1 MLAALMPSSTV
12 THPPTSTVD
21 VIRGEHG
28 LVVVR
33 TTAAEFRIGRG
44 GCIEAA
50 LLAGTGQLSLDV
62 ADDPGD
68 CGSSVVID
76 GNATSGLILD
86 LERAR
91 ISDVKTVD
99 GGPGRRIEISGRL
112 ASENVFSVEVTA
124 TLTALDSSPHAV
136 STVLAYRNSG
146 KEALTL
152 ERVSLPERRL
162 HASPE
167 PASSPYT
174 LWSFHGSSEQ
184 VGRDEVVPLV
194 PGFLRA
200 NTLGSP
206 GHRGVGG
213 GIPVVAFW
221 SASVGTALGH
231 LEPAGLAAS
240 LPVEVTSDG
249 RVHATV
255 RVDPRARL
263 RPGEVFETPR
273 LFHAVFAGDY
283 YEALRIYAS
292 LLEATGQPPQAPSP
306 GSYQPSWCSWGF
318 GEDVTADRMLGV
330 LPKLQDLGIR
340 WATLDDR
347 WFDASGDWGPRSDAF
362 GGDSIQRVVEAYH
375 ARGVKLN
382 IWWIPLAVETGRQL
396 PRGTRQPTADVALQH
411 PEWLVLDESGLPA
424 HTVRGMSIL
433 CPAVPEVREHH
444 RRLVR
449 RFIGEWGFDGHKLD
463 AVFTVPRCHN
473 VQHRHRSPD
482 DSLSALGALYADIL
496 SETRALNQDA
506 VVQIC
511 PCGTAPHHAW
521 LPFLTQAVA
530 ADPWGSAQRR
540 QRIKMYKGLLGPSA
554 AVSGDHVELSERR
567 PTSENESQR
576 GSDFASTV
584 GLGGV
589 LATRFVWPQGP
600 AGSEDVLLTQGKE
613 ALFKKWLAL
622 DKRTRLSEG
631 TFRNLYVHGFN
642 NPEAYCIEK
651 DGKLYYAFFTA
662 DPADV
667 FHGPL
672 ELRGL
677 GAHRYRVDDYV
688 SGRHLGVVEGPQG
701 RLEARFPG
709 YLLLVATAE
718 SSRCWPFPCWS

>member
-1 MLAALMPSSTV
+1 MLAALRPSPVVLES
-12 THPPTSTVD
+12 PTSTVD
-21 VIRGEHG
+21 VVLGEYG
-28 LVVVR
+28 SVVVK
-33 TTAAEFRIGRG
+33 TTAGEFRIGRG
-44 GCIEAA
+44 GCIEASLPVGA
-50 LLAGTGQLSLDV
+50 RQLSLDLS
-62 ADDPGD
+62 DDPGD
-68 CGSSVVID
+68 CDSSVAID
-76 GNATSGLILD
+76 GRETSGLALD
-86 LERAR
+86 LEHAR
-91 ISDVKTVD
+91 ISEVKTVD

-112 ASENVFSVEVTA
+112 ASESVSSVGVMA
-124 TLTALDSSPHAV
+124 TLEVLDSSPHAV
-136 STVLAYRNSG
+136 STMLAYRNSG
-146 KEALTL
+146 NEAITL
-152 ERVSLPERRL
+152 ESVALPERRL
-162 HASPE
+162 NGSRAD
-167 PASSPYT
+167 PASAPYA
-174 LWSFHGSSEQ
+174 LWSFHGSSER
-184 VGRDEVVPLV
+184 VGRDEVVPLA
-194 PGFLRA
+194 PGFVRA

-206 GHRGVGG
+206 GRRGVGG

-240 LPVEVTSDG
+240 VPVEVTSDG

-255 RVDPRARL
+255 RLDPGARL

-283 YEALRIYAS
+283 YEALRIYSS
-292 LLEATGQPPQAPSP
+292 LLEATGQPAQTSSP
-306 GSYQPSWCSWGF
+306 GSYEASWCSWGF
-318 GEDVTADRMLGV
+318 GEDVTVDRMLGV

-362 GGDSIQRVVEAYH
+362 LGDSIQRVVKAYH
-375 ARGVKLN
+375 ARGVKLK
-382 IWWIPLAVETGRQL
+382 IWWIPLAVEAGRQL
-396 PRGTRQPTADVALQH
+396 PRGTRQPMADVAQRH
-411 PEWLVLDESGLPA
+411 PEWLVLDEAGLPA
-424 HTVRGMSIL
+424 RTVRGMSVL

-444 RRLVR
+444 RRLVQ

-473 VQHRHRSPD
+473 PQHRHRSPD

-496 SETRALNQDA
+496 SETRALNHGA
-506 VVQIC
+506 VVEIC

-567 PTSENESQR
+567 PANEGEPQR
-576 GSDFASTV
+576 GWDFASTV

-589 LATRFVWPQGP
+589 LSTRFVWPKGP
-600 AGSEDVLLTQGKE
+600 TGSEDVLLTEGKE
-613 ALFKKWLAL
+613 TLFRKWLAL

-631 TFRNLYVHGFN
+631 TFRNLYVHGFDS
-642 NPEAYCIEK
+642 PEAYCIEK

-662 DPADV
+662 DPAEV
-667 FHGPL
+667 FHGQL

-677 GAHRYRVDDYV
+677 GAHSYRVDDYV
-688 SGRHLGVVEGPQG
+688 SGRHLGVVQGPQG

-718 SSRCWPFPCWS
+718 S